1 MAHFLCDR
9 GHGQHF
15 FLIEI
20 REQKKLRKR
29 NIAGR
34 EFFAEMQNKAAL
46 HLEDDVRQSLGVG
59 TEFVRR
65 SLRKR
70 RFRIQ
75 SHLN

>member
-20 REQKKLRKR
+20 REQKKLRER
-29 NIAGR
+29 NVTGR
-34 EFFAEMQNKAAL
+34 KLFAEMQHKAAL
-46 HLEDDVRQSLGVG
+46 HLEDDVGQSLGVG
-59 TEFVRR
+59 TEVVGRG
-65 SLRKR
+65 LGKR

-75 SHLN
+75 SLLN